1 MPARP
6 DSAAGGLTSANFAAF
21 GDFAA
26 DDIAKAN
33 QEPGTV
39 TLPPCG
45 QDTSQKADGKS
56 LGNAPQLEAAAG
68 AGFRI
73 LDRRPASYK
82 EESDT

>member
-6 DSAAGGLTSANFAAF
+6 DSAAGGRTSANFAAF
-21 GDFAA
+21 EDFAA
-26 DDIAKAN
+26 DDIANAN
-33 QEPGTV
+33 QEPAAV
-39 TLPPCG
+39 MPPPCG

-56 LGNAPQLEAAAG
+56 LGNAPQIAAAAG

-82 EESDT
+82 EEPDT